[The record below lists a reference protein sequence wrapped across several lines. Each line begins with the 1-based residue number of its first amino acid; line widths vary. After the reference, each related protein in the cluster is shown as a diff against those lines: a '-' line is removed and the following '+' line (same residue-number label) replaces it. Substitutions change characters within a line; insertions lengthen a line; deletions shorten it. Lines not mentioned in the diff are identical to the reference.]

1 MEKENIDA
9 KDKEFRS
16 KLKDIRKNLAMRQVK
31 ADQKESTPRN
41 HFMVVIPV
49 LMVLVVVVVY
59 FGGKIMQSH
68 QLVSA
73 VTPDEPQITAHKNP
87 TPPDQT
93 ESKRTSAETGIADG
107 SKYPN
112 DLIIDSEEK
121 MPDLEIPLLALE
133 DENGEFDF
141 EMHVETD
148 SEAGTESETKNHGS
162 NYTIPSEDE
171 DNEYLDSDADENAE
185 ANEIDE
191 ADSTAPSTSV
201 TSPYGL
207 RITQLLVCSGV
218 KDRNCIVRQSDFVL
232 RKGQKPHVWMEVFSN
247 SVPYV
252 LKHVY
257 YREGRK
263 YVEVPLKIKY
273 PRMRT
278 WSFITLKDLDQLGS
292 WHVEIVAEDGTVL
305 GRVEFNITNK

>member
-1 MEKENIDA
+1 MD
-9 KDKEFRS
+9 FRD
-16 KLKDIRKNLAMRQVK
+16 KLKEMQSQVIHQVRAERKKSNFRRRFK
-31 ADQKESTPRN
+31 
-41 HFMVVIPV
+41 VVVPLLI
-49 LMVLVVVVVY
+49 VLVAAVY
-59 FGGKIMQSH
+59 FIGKTMQNYRSI
-68 QLVSA
+68 SA
-73 VTPDEPQITAHKNP
+73 IITEEQQSTEYRYP
-87 TPPDQT
+87 VPPDQT
-93 ESKRTSAETGIADG
+93 ESKWTPAETGIADDG
-107 SKYPN
+107 NHPN
-112 DLIIDSEEK
+112 DLIIDSEEE

-148 SEAGTESETKNHGS
+148 SEAGTESEIKNHGS
-162 NYTIPSEDE
+162 NYTLPNEDE
-171 DNEYLDSDADENAE
+171 DNEYLDSGADENTE
-185 ANEIDE
+185 ASEIDQT
-191 ADSTAPSTSV
+191 DLIMPSTSV
-201 TSPYGL
+201 TSPYGS

-232 RKGQKPHVWMEVFSN
+232 RKGQNPHVWMEVFSN

-292 WHVEIVAEDGTVL
+292 WHVEIVAEDGTVF
-305 GRVEFNITNK
+305 GRAEFKVIKGS

>member
-1 MEKENIDA
+1 MD
-9 KDKEFRS
+9 FRD
-16 KLKDIRKNLAMRQVK
+16 KLKELQSQAINQVRAERKKSNFLRRCK
-31 ADQKESTPRN
+31 
-41 HFMVVIPV
+41 VVVPLLI
-49 LMVLVVVVVY
+49 VLVVAVY
-59 FGGKIMQSH
+59 FIGKTMQSYRSI
-68 QLVSA
+68 SA
-73 VTPDEPQITAHKNP
+73 IIADEQQGLEYRYPV
-87 TPPDQT
+87 PPDQT
-93 ESKRTSAETGIADG
+93 ESKWTPAETGIADG

-292 WHVEIVAEDGTVL
+292 WHVEIVAEDGTLL
-305 GRVEFNITNK
+305 GRAEFKVIKGS

>member
-1 MEKENIDA
+1 MEKINIDA

-16 KLKDIRKNLAMRQVK
+16 KLKDIRMNLAMRQVQ
-31 ADQKESTPRN
+31 ADQKEITPRN
-41 HFMVVIPV
+41 HFKVVFSV
-49 LMVLVVVVVY
+49 LMVLVVVVY
-59 FGGKIMQSH
+59 FGGKLMQNN

-73 VTPDEPQITAHKNP
+73 LTADEPQINAYKNP
-87 TPPDQT
+87 IPPDQT
-93 ESKRTSAETGIADG
+93 ESKWTPAETGIADDG
-107 SKYPN
+107 NHPN
-112 DLIIDSEEK
+112 
-121 MPDLEIPLLALE
+121 DLEIPLLALE

-148 SEAGTESETKNHGS
+148 SEAGTESEIKNHGS
-162 NYTIPSEDE
+162 NYTLPNEDE
-171 DNEYLDSDADENAE
+171 DNEYLDSGADENTE
-185 ANEIDE
+185 ASEIDQT
-191 ADSTAPSTSV
+191 DLIMPSTSV
-201 TSPYGL
+201 TSPYGS

-232 RKGQKPHVWMEVFSN
+232 RKGQNPHVWMEVFSN

-292 WHVEIVAEDGTVL
+292 WHVEIVAEDGTVF
-305 GRVEFNITNK
+305 GRADFNVTIGR